1 MSLRALNVSTQVS
14 YSAGQSTRGDTNCT
28 ETQFTEFTLSAAST
42 TSSSNGNTITVS
54 IAQVDLDAIKALTD
68 LAVTVPTTFL
78 AAESGSITDMVGNPL
93 TTISSET
100 VCPADRPCVDCPCPV
115 YSLGVNVFTV
125 DAIAPVLN
133 SVELNM
139 DAATLVT
146 LSFSET
152 VNVSS
157 VRTSELRLQSKN
169 VSDGSTEWHAFS
181 AGTVTQP
188 SHTVLAFV
196 PTVADLNAIKA
207 KQQLAISAESSF
219 FVISPAL
226 VSDMNGNA
234 VVAIGNSSMATVR
247 RF

>member
-1 MSLRALNVSTQVS
+1 MRQRVPFAHRLCSLSMVGAAGCLLRVQTCHCVRSTSARRCRTVQVRAPV
-14 YSAGQSTRGDTNCT
+14 
-28 ETQFTEFTLSAAST
+28 ETQAAPRRSSLSS
-42 TSSSNGNTITVS
+42 
-54 IAQVDLDAIKALTD
+54 
-68 LAVTVPTTFL
+68 
-78 AAESGSITDMVGNPL
+78 
-93 TTISSET
+93 
-100 VCPADRPCVDCPCPV
+100 
-115 YSLGVNVFTV
+115 
-125 DAIAPVLN
+125 
-133 SVELNM
+133 
-139 DAATLVT
+139 
-146 LSFSET
+146 
-152 VNVSS
+152 VSS

-234 VVAIGNSSMATVR
+234 VVAIGNSSMTTVR

>member
-1 MSLRALNVSTQVS
+1 M
-14 YSAGQSTRGDTNCT
+14 
-28 ETQFTEFTLSAAST
+28 
-42 TSSSNGNTITVS
+42 
-54 IAQVDLDAIKALTD
+54 
-68 LAVTVPTTFL
+68 
-78 AAESGSITDMVGNPL
+78 
-93 TTISSET
+93 
-100 VCPADRPCVDCPCPV
+100 
-115 YSLGVNVFTV
+115 
-125 DAIAPVLN
+125 LN

-139 DAATLVT
+139 DAAALVT

-247 RF
+247 RFWLAGTLLILPSRN

>member
-1 MSLRALNVSTQVS
+1 MQVRAPV
-14 YSAGQSTRGDTNCT
+14 
-28 ETQFTEFTLSAAST
+28 ETQAAPRRSSLSS
-42 TSSSNGNTITVS
+42 
-54 IAQVDLDAIKALTD
+54 
-68 LAVTVPTTFL
+68 
-78 AAESGSITDMVGNPL
+78 
-93 TTISSET
+93 
-100 VCPADRPCVDCPCPV
+100 
-115 YSLGVNVFTV
+115 
-125 DAIAPVLN
+125 
-133 SVELNM
+133 
-139 DAATLVT
+139 
-146 LSFSET
+146 
-152 VNVSS
+152 VSS

>member
-1 MSLRALNVSTQVS
+1 M
-14 YSAGQSTRGDTNCT
+14 
-28 ETQFTEFTLSAAST
+28 
-42 TSSSNGNTITVS
+42 
-54 IAQVDLDAIKALTD
+54 
-68 LAVTVPTTFL
+68 
-78 AAESGSITDMVGNPL
+78 
-93 TTISSET
+93 
-100 VCPADRPCVDCPCPV
+100 
-115 YSLGVNVFTV
+115 
-125 DAIAPVLN
+125 
-133 SVELNM
+133 
-139 DAATLVT
+139 
-146 LSFSET
+146 
-152 VNVSS
+152 
-157 VRTSELRLQSKN
+157 RTSELRLQSKN

-234 VVAIGNSSMATVR
+234 VVAVGNSSMVTVR